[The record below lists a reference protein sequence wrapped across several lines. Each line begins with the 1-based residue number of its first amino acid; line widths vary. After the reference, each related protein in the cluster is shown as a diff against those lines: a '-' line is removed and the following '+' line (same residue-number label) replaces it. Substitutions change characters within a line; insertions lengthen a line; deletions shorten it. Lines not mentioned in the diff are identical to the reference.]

1 MTLDS
6 HLSDRKSHFKCTS
19 ASCTGK
25 SRAGPIACREKFRWI
40 RLYSTI
46 CRQVHR
52 EVVDLFFR
60 MNAWE
65 LHRPRLRD
73 DLEKYPNPLEVETRQ
88 MLLKLHKKPLTKHFK
103 HLTMQICISPLA
115 YVDLGTITELQNSSP
130 MDMLL
135 HHTRHDPRRLRRH
148 TLDLK
153 AQCEMFRQTLLSF
166 SEVQNLFFP
175 ELQTL
180 TLEMCLHKPG
190 QSSPGKDVNN
200 ALDRCGVSF
209 KVKLNL
215 DAQRSV
221 SRTMPQIPR
230 AGSSR
235 NHATSI
241 IDPTKLDPVRRIL
254 SPLMMLG
261 GVQTVE
267 VIRRWVVIHRAEG
280 GDGKVHLIL
289 HDDGTVEEEGLLTTH
304 MSLHETFR
312 SVRQM
317 LIVGKANFT
326 QFQNDGLKAYQINK
340 DNVVRIYEDDDD
352 NGPVHE

>member
-1 MTLDS
+1 MKLDS
-6 HLSDRKSHFKCTS
+6 HLSDRKSHFKCSSTS
-19 ASCTGK
+19 CAGK
-25 SRAGPIACREKFRWI
+25 SRAGPVACREQFKSI

-46 CRQVHR
+46 CKQVHR

-73 DLEKYPNPLEVETRQ
+73 DLEIYPNPLKVETRQ
-88 MLLKLHKKPLTKHFK
+88 MFIKLHKKPLMKHFK

-115 YVDLGTITELQNSSP
+115 YVDLGTITELQNSTP
-130 MDMLL
+130 MALWL
-135 HHTRHDPRRLRRH
+135 HHIRHDPRRLRRH

-166 SEVQNLFFP
+166 SEIQTVFFP

-180 TLEMCLHKPG
+180 TLEMSLHKPG
-190 QSSPGKDVNN
+190 QASPGEDVNN
-200 ALDRCGVSF
+200 AFDRCGVNF

-221 SRTMPQIPR
+221 SRTLPKLPR
-230 AGSSR
+230 AGSH
-235 NHATSI
+235 NDHATSI
-241 IDPTKLDPVRRIL
+241 IDPTKLEPVRRML
-254 SPLMMLG
+254 SPLMMLA
-261 GVQTVE
+261 GVRTVE
-267 VIRRWVVIHRAEG
+267 VIRRWRVVHHAEG
-280 GDGKVHLIL
+280 GDGKVHLTI

-304 MSLHETFR
+304 MAMHETFR

-317 LIVGKANFT
+317 LIAGKANFA
-326 QFQNDGLKAYQINK
+326 QFQRNGLRASRIDR
-340 DNVVRIYEDDDD
+340 DNVVKIYEDGD
-352 NGPVHE
+352 NGSVQE

>member
-1 MTLDS
+1 MTLGS

-25 SRAGPIACREKFRWI
+25 SRAGPIVCREQFKWI

-73 DLEKYPNPLEVETRQ
+73 DLEEYPNPLEIETRQ
-88 MLLKLHKKPLTKHFK
+88 MLLKLHKKPLMKHFK
-103 HLTMQICISPLA
+103 HLTMRICISPLA
-115 YVDLGTITELQNSSP
+115 YVDLGTITELQGSRP

-135 HHTRHDPRRLRRH
+135 HHTRHDPRRLHRH

-166 SEVQNLFFP
+166 SEVQNVFFP
-175 ELQTL
+175 NLQTL
-180 TLEMCLHKPG
+180 TLEMSLHRSW
-190 QSSPGKDVNN
+190 QASPGEDVKN
-200 ALDRCGVSF
+200 AFDRCGVNF

-215 DAQRSV
+215 DAQGSV
-221 SRTMPQIPR
+221 NRTVPQLPR
-230 AGSSR
+230 AGSSK

-241 IDPTKLDPVRRIL
+241 IDPTKLEPVRRML
-254 SPLMMLG
+254 SPLMMLT
-261 GVQTVE
+261 GVRTVE
-267 VIRRWVVIHRAEG
+267 VIRRWVVLHHAEG
-280 GDGKVHLIL
+280 GDGKIHLII

-304 MSLHETFR
+304 MALHETFR

-317 LIVGKANFT
+317 LIVGKANFAH
-326 QFQNDGLKAYQINK
+326 FQKDGLKDHRINR
-340 DNVVRIYEDDDD
+340 DNVVKIYEDED
-352 NGPVHE
+352 NGLAHE